1 MLRLT
6 SHRSRPRPP
15 RTRRA
20 SSVAA
25 LAVARPRPRL
35 RLVAT
40 AAVVLA
46 GMAFLA
52 VVGNQPLVN
61 HVLVRVFGTQPDPV
75 FATPLLDLTLQHLAL
90 VAISSALTLL
100 VGLPLGIW
108 VTRGS
113 GREFSEVVSA
123 GVDFGQVF
131 PPIAVLAI
139 MLSVWGIGLRP
150 AILALFLYGLLPVV
164 SGTVAGLDAVPPAV
178 VDAARGMGLGRWRI
192 LFTVELPL
200 ASGVI
205 LAGIRTSVIINV
217 GTATVAAATG
227 AGGLGLPIFTGINTG
242 NNGNMVEAALAV
254 SALALV
260 LDGAQAVLAD
270 WITPQGLRE

>member
-1 MLRLT
+1 MASLT
-6 SHRSRPRPP
+6 APLPHPRSY
-15 RTRRA
+15 RRA
-20 SSVAA
+20 VSTAGVA
-25 LAVARPRPRL
+25 LA
-35 RLVAT
+35 
-40 AAVVLA
+40 AA
-46 GMAFLA
+46 AFFAL
-52 VVGNQPLVN
+52 VGNEPLVDR
-61 HVLVRVFGTQPDPV
+61 VLVRVFGTQPDPV

-90 VAISSALTLL
+90 VAISSALTLA

-108 VTRGS
+108 VTRES
-113 GREFSEVVSA
+113 GREFRDVVSA

-139 MLSVWGIGLRP
+139 MLSVLGIGLAP
-150 AILALFLYGLLPVV
+150 AVLALFLYGLLPVV

-178 VDAARGMGLGRWRI
+178 IDAARGMGLGRWRI

-200 ASGVI
+200 AGAVI

-227 AGGLGLPIFTGINTG
+227 AGGLGLPIFTGISTG
-242 NNGNMVEAALAV
+242 NSGNVVEAALAV

-270 WITPQGLRE
+270 WITPQGVRE